1 MKRNTKS
8 DMKEKNNKPLGAIYV
23 LSGDTPTQASNK
35 KSSSASAASKKV
47 SKVKI
52 LEAADKPPT
61 KKDLVDD
68 IENKVEQLEGMME
81 GEDEDMVI
89 SDNFKVTS
97 KSTRLNNCLQLVNFV
112 QLPRLIFAPSRK
124 KQSSNQGDKSP
135 LLLKL
140 LGGLNKE
147 EKINPYTDLL
157 KASRDGLEDI
167 TIEVFD
173 HEETPLM
180 KFTLIEPRIHA
191 IDFGDFALER
201 KEFREIKVEFDYE
214 YIAINDEEL

>member
-1 MKRNTKS
+1 MKRDTKS
-8 DMKEKNNKPLGAIYV
+8 KTSEKNHNARGAVYV
-23 LSGDTPTQASNK
+23 LSGESQTAPK
-35 KSSSASAASKKV
+35 KSSGSSKKV

-52 LEAADKPPT
+52 LEAADKAPT
-61 KKDLVDD
+61 KKDLVED
-68 IENKVEQLEGMME
+68 IENKVEQLEDMN
-81 GEDEDMVI
+81 EDDMVI

-97 KSTRLNNCLQLVNFV
+97 KSTRLNSCLQLVNFV

-157 KASRDGLEDI
+157 KAARDGLDDI

-173 HEETPLM
+173 HEDALLM
-180 KFTLIEPRIHA
+180 KYTLKEPRIHA

-214 YIAINDEEL
+214 YIVINDEEL